1 MSLNV
6 FYPRNFPASNPREV
20 DKLAWQILQEHL
32 DPNIVLITGTEIP
45 QPTGY
50 EILISGRPT
59 IEQLDASPNLRTLL
73 IPWAGLPEATAQRM
87 AAYPQVAVHNLHH
100 NAAAT
105 AETALMLLFA
115 AAKLIIPIE
124 RRFREHDWRP
134 RYAPNPALLL
144 KDKTA
149 LILGYGS
156 IGEDV
161 ARACAA
167 IGMRVLATR
176 RNPDKSATQQP
187 GVEIHPPD
195 ALHFL
200 LPQANVLI
208 ITLPLTPE
216 TNGLI
221 GTAELDLLPDD
232 AIVVNVGRGP
242 IVEQHALFHALKEGR
257 LHSAGIDVW
266 YNYPPDEEV
275 RANTPPADVPFHELD
290 NIVMSPHRGGGAKE
304 IEIYRMQHIA
314 DFLNAAAA
322 GRTLPNKIDLERGY

>member
-1 MSLNV
+1 MTLNV
-6 FYPRNFPASNPREV
+6 YYPRNFPASNPREV
-20 DKLAWQILQEHL
+20 DKLAWQLLQERL
-32 DPNIVLITGTEIP
+32 DPKIALITGTEIP
-45 QPTGY
+45 QPAAY

-59 IEQLDASPNLRTLL
+59 AEMLDASPNLRTLL
-73 IPWAGLPEATAQRM
+73 IPWAGLPEATAQMM
-87 AAYPQVAVHNLHH
+87 AEYPKVAVHNLHH

-124 RRFREHDWRP
+124 RRFRAHDWRP

-156 IGEDV
+156 IGQDV
-161 ARACAA
+161 ARTCAA

-176 RNPDKSATQQP
+176 RNLDGNAARQP
-187 GVEIHPPD
+187 GAEIHPPD
-195 ALHFL
+195 ALHRL

-216 TNGLI
+216 TNGVI
-221 GTAELDLLPDD
+221 GAAELDQLPDD
-232 AIVVNVGRGP
+232 AIVINVGRGP
-242 IVEQHALFHALKEGR
+242 IVDQRALYHALKEGR

-266 YNYPPDEEV
+266 YNYPPDEET

-314 DFLNAAAA
+314 DFLNAAAD
-322 GRTLPNKIDLERGY
+322 GSPLPNKIDLERGY